1 MSKTDFPS
9 LVNRFF
15 SLHPSTPM
23 KRLFLLIITALALTG
38 SLPVSAATLPVLNLD
53 INGRTEVVPAST
65 VESWVSINTRT
76 VFSPTRKTEI
86 EDIHYCPLSY
96 SFCELALQSRKRAF
110 IRTELTTTID
120 DEKIKAFI
128 TDLALRT
135 DSDPKDAVFTGGE
148 NGSIT
153 VSQKEIMGYAMKQD
167 EALRLIRDGL
177 TTSNHSPLI
186 ITLPGALTEPKIK
199 SIDIDKLGVKEL
211 IGTGLT
217 NFAGSPKNRIYNIN
231 RALEQFQSIIIAP
244 GEEFSFVKYL
254 GEVDG
259 EHGYLPELV
268 IRNNKTEPE
277 FGGGICQVSSTVFRA
292 AINSGMKITERR
304 NHSYPVQYYKPY
316 GLDATIYVPRPD
328 FRFINNTGHH
338 IMIQHEITGTELR
351 FRFFGTND
359 GRTVTMDGPHILE
372 HNPDGSM
379 KTTFTQSVKDKDG
392 NEFIHDVFPSN
403 YKSPKL
409 FPHPGEEQ
417 AKLTSKPSNWS
428 NRQWREYKKL
438 NP

>member
-1 MSKTDFPS
+1 
-9 LVNRFF
+9 
-15 SLHPSTPM
+15 M
-23 KRLFLLIITALALTG
+23 KRFVFLLTLSLTLLG
-38 SLPVSAATLPVLNLD
+38 SRVSAATLPVLNLE
-53 INGRTEVVPAST
+53 INGRTEVVPAAT
-65 VESWVSINTRT
+65 VESWVSINTQT
-76 VFSPTRKTEI
+76 VFSHNRKAEI

-120 DEKIKAFI
+120 EEKIKAFI
-128 TDLALRT
+128 ADLALRT
-135 DSDPKDAVFTGGE
+135 DGDPKDAVFAGGE

-153 VSQKEIMGYAMKQD
+153 VSQKETFGYAMKQD
-167 EALRLIRDGL
+167 EALQLIKNSL
-177 TTSNHSPLI
+177 ATSNHSPLI
-186 ITLPGALTEPKIK
+186 IKLPGALTEPNIK
-199 SIDIDKLGVKEL
+199 STDIDSLGVKEL

-328 FRFINNTGHH
+328 FKFINNTGHH

-359 GRTVTMDGPHILE
+359 GRTVAVDGPHILE

-379 KTTFTQSVKDKDG
+379 RTTFTQSVKDKDG
-392 NEFIHDVFPSN
+392 KEFIHDVFPSN

-409 FPHPGEEQ
+409 FPHPGDEQ
-417 AKLTSKPSNWS
+417 TKLTSKPANWS
-428 NRQWREYKKL
+428 NRQWRDYKKL